1 MPNVID
7 YAPWRLREGN
17 GPRRRDEDGTAP
29 LAAAD
34 EPTDE
39 VDRGDDQHDIP
50 LAPDTPHAEIGDES
64 GRDRDDA
71 PGDDLRA
78 DRIYAYDAGA
88 PQGGSQGT
96 NEERDMARL
105 AALLASI
112 RRDSKVG
119 EPPPPPPAPARRAG
133 PPPLFDRPR
142 DSDVYIDGLRVPRSL
157 RPSYLP
163 PPPVQRTSYLQIF
176 ARVTFACLVAAAV
189 AFAIEGDW
197 HSLTR
202 RIAAQVLG
210 APTYGGAT
218 SVAEHPKAGAA
229 EFDPRPANAPARYSV
244 ASAEPILAAPPAE
257 RPPAATT
264 QEATLAV
271 APPASHAVP
280 VERVSPWPSDTPSS
294 AAPNIPPVAVP
305 STPPIAAPSTPSVA
319 APSTPPVATP
329 SAPPVTPPTQAS
341 ASPAQ
346 PLSPPHPRPAMG
358 TQEIKLLLEQ
368 GKQFTAVGD
377 VVTARIVL
385 QRVADADV
393 AAGALALAETFDP
406 AVLAKQG
413 VRGVQ
418 GDADQARHW
427 YERAREL
434 GSDEATHRL
443 ALMESSNGNP

>member
-17 GPRRRDEDGTAP
+17 GPRRRDEDGPAP

-34 EPTDE
+34 EPIDE
-39 VDRGDDQHDIP
+39 ADRGDDQHDIP
-50 LAPDTPHAEIGDES
+50 LAPDTPQDAIGGET
-64 GRDRDDA
+64 DRDCDDA
-71 PGDDLRA
+71 DDDLRA
-78 DRIYAYDAGA
+78 DRIYAHEADA
-88 PQGGSQGT
+88 PQGRSQET

-119 EPPPPPPAPARRAG
+119 ELPPPPPAPARRAG

-142 DSDVYIDGLRVPRSL
+142 DVYIDGLRVPRSL
-157 RPSYLP
+157 QPSYLP
-163 PPPVQRTSYLQIF
+163 PPPEQRTSYLQIVS
-176 ARVTFACLVAAAV
+176 RITFACLVAAAV
-189 AFAIEGDW
+189 AFVIEGDW
-197 HSLTR
+197 HSLTH

-210 APTYGGAT
+210 APAHGGAT
-218 SVAEHPKAGAA
+218 SVAEQPKARAA
-229 EFDPRPANAPARYSV
+229 EYDQRPTNAPTRYSV
-244 ASAEPILAAPPAE
+244 ASADPTLEAPPAAT
-257 RPPAATT
+257 PPAATT
-264 QEATLAV
+264 QEATLATV
-271 APPASHAVP
+271 PPVSRAVP
-280 VERVSPWPSDTPSS
+280 VERVSPWPSDTPNS
-294 AAPNIPPVAVP
+294 AAPSIPPVATL
-305 STPPIAAPSTPSVA
+305 STPPVVAPSTPSIA

-329 SAPPVTPPTQAS
+329 STPPATPPTPAS

-346 PLSPPHPRPAMG
+346 PLSPPHPRPAMDA
-358 TQEIKLLLEQ
+358 QEIKLLLEQ
-368 GKQFTAVGD
+368 GKQFTTVGD

-406 AVLAKQG
+406 AVFAKQG

-427 YERAREL
+427 YERARAL
-434 GSDEATHRL
+434 GSDEAAHRL
-443 ALMESSNGNP
+443 ALMESRNGNP